1 MESTIVVA
9 LIIGGLSVVGTY
21 ISAKYTSN
29 VRVIRLEW
37 KMDELEKKVTKHNGL
52 VERQYKTEERVALL
66 EERVKLSHEV

>member
-9 LIIGGLSVVGTY
+9 LIIGGLSVLGTLISSKY
-21 ISAKYTSN
+21 ISN

-52 VERQYKTEERVALL
+52 VERQYKTEERVSLL
-66 EERVKLSHEV
+66 EERVELSHKI